1 MEYKAI
7 VYYQEGQIH
16 IKLVVPRWVIDEM
29 EGRVF
34 TIVSSHIVVGST
46 KFDISSITLQAGQPV
61 TINPNFTME
70 TPDD

>member
-1 MEYKAI
+1 MEHKAI

-16 IKLVVPRWVIDEM
+16 IKLIVPRWVIDEM
-29 EGRVF
+29 EGKVF
-34 TIVSSHIVVGST
+34 TIASSHIVVGST

-61 TINPNFTME
+61 TINPGFTME